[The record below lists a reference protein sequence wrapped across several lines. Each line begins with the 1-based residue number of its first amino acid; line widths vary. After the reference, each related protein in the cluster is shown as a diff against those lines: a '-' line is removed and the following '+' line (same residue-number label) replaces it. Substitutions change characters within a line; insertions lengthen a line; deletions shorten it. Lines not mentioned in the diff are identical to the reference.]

1 MPRKKIFAIVSVA
14 ISLLFL
20 TIFVLSNHPLSA
32 IAVIAFMFV
41 CISYLRAK
49 NYFYTKIP
57 GKFYSIA
64 NYTIGFTIAGAILL
78 VDIFLM
84 NHTEM
89 QSSIYYSIYAAEI
102 ATGAIFA
109 VAMFISDHSK
119 RSPGEPEQKSG
130 DIIFATFSSCF
141 LIALIIFTFVVETGF
156 AA

>member
-1 MPRKKIFAIVSVA
+1 
-14 ISLLFL
+14 
-20 TIFVLSNHPLSA
+20 
-32 IAVIAFMFV
+32 MFV

-49 NYFYTKIP
+49 NYFYYKVP

-84 NHTEM
+84 NHTAM
-89 QSSIYYSIYAAEI
+89 KSSIYYSIYAAEI

-109 VAMFISDHSK
+109 VAMFINDHAK
-119 RSPGEPEQKSG
+119 HIPGEPKQKSG

-141 LIALIIFTFVVETGF
+141 LIALIIFTLVVESGF